1 MKNAVLILSLSVF
14 TTACDAIVG
23 TYGEAIEIVEDQIP
37 KVTDYWKGVFAK
49 TDLCAVSEDDLFN
62 FAGGVA
68 VGTQVTAMLAGD
80 SVIIVLSSSGVL
92 AVTAP
97 AVTTGATILAGSAAV
112 TYAGIKAYC
121 VNQDLSHYSKVV
133 ERTSE
138 WMCGVTDNCSH

>member
-23 TYGEAIEIVEDQIP
+23 TYGEAREIVEDQIP

-68 VGTQVTAMLAGD
+68 VGTQVTAMLAGGLCNYRT
-80 SVIIVLSSSGVL
+80 VLKWCFGSDCSSRYNWGNH
-92 AVTAP
+92 TCW
-97 AVTTGATILAGSAAV
+97 I
-112 TYAGIKAYC
+112 C
-121 VNQDLSHYSKVV
+121 
-133 ERTSE
+133 
-138 WMCGVTDNCSH
+138 CSHLRRY